1 MHFRISKNAQSFF
14 SDIINLEG
22 SHGADDKNKFI
33 QFDVYYCCALIGMA
47 AGQLDEDT
55 SDLKDLV
62 DRYPKPCLL
71 QQRAAVRQNYIILD
85 QLFRYRLPA
94 RLIPR
99 YVLTILVL

>member
-14 SDIINLEG
+14 SNIINLEG

-55 SDLKDLV
+55 SH
-62 DRYPKPCLL
+62 
-71 QQRAAVRQNYIILD
+71 
-85 QLFRYRLPA
+85 
-94 RLIPR
+94 
-99 YVLTILVL
+99 